1 MKDLTPAASK
11 IAERNITNEQMETV
25 LEQFVGSKK
34 TLTLKL
40 GVAKKKDTY
49 MLSRSTVALPNFT
62 RVLTTFIKQ
71 TARDRAPRLGRFCL
85 IYLCRLSVS
94 ATCATFGPGSG
105 HFTTSPFGQGLLQA
119 HRPCLFPARCLG

>member
-49 MLSRSTVALPNFT
+49 
-62 RVLTTFIKQ
+62 VL
-71 TARDRAPRLGRFCL
+71 RLRH
-85 IYLCRLSVS
+85 RLSFRS
-94 ATCATFGPGSG
+94 KRPATSRGPK
-105 HFTTSPFGQGLLQA
+105 HAYHQGLIWSAGRTDEWEEGDAAQPGAAISMHVPDSNILTYI
-119 HRPCLFPARCLG
+119 RC